1 MSGKNVW
8 RREKQDI
15 KNGNKKRNEDK
26 IKEKMTDVNRREGI
40 QMEREKENNQHKS
53 KGEKRGVKMRSKKH
67 MREE

>member
-26 IKEKMTDVNRREGI
+26 IKEKMTDVNRRE
-40 QMEREKENNQHKS
+40 
-53 KGEKRGVKMRSKKH
+53 
-67 MREE
+67 